1 MDDLKSVTV
10 EYLRDLAR
18 KHLGKGHSKLR
29 SKAQLVAALAV
40 AVPALAALAKLAGV
54 KLPGKKKAA
63 GAQADVKEQSQ
74 QVKAKGKKA
83 APARKAAPAS
93 KSVVDGRKSAVT
105 DEKKAAETDK
115 KAPKGAKA
123 EARKAAP
130 TVKPAQVV
138 NFPPKARTAAR
149 SEPEAS
155 TPSTAL
161 APAAAEPT
169 PAEPPPQAPPPP
181 PVQHDAEPLVEGFFV
196 ARVRGEDEARRH
208 HLTEGQGQRSTVGTW
223 GYDENL
229 GELPLDYGDDAALA
243 LPRDP
248 HSLYV
253 TWDFNAA
260 TRNRAVD
267 GLEAP
272 RAVLRVFDGETLV
285 REVDF
290 ALESRSFYIHGL
302 PPGRPYRVEA
312 HFIARDGRSRRIG
325 HSTNRVTLPRMG
337 PSTDTTMRFMRMPVR
352 MPPAAPVEPLAAAA
366 PTRSTRTTVE
376 EREYITWRRVP
387 LPGSGGFE
395 DLPEVRRETL
405 TTELPEAQHLEVP
418 SRPRGSSEQ
427 QYLAFVARPQG
438 SSEQQYLEIS
448 TRPQGSSE
456 QRYLEVSRAEGSSE
470 FRYLEVSRAEASSE
484 HRYLESSRAEGSSD
498 QTTWTPP
505 PSGRGR
511 Q

>member
-54 KLPGKKKAA
+54 KVPGKKKAA
-63 GAQADVKEQSQ
+63 GAKGA
-74 QVKAKGKKA
+74 VKAKGRKD

-93 KSVVDGRKSAVT
+93 KPVVDGRKSAVT
-105 DEKKAAETDK
+105 DEKKAAKSNTK
-115 KAPKGAKA
+115 PAKA
-123 EARKAAP
+123 GKAGP

-149 SEPEAS
+149 PEPEE
-155 TPSTAL
+155 
-161 APAAAEPT
+161 APAPSAAAFAAPT
-169 PAEPPPQAPPPP
+169 PAEPPPAPPEP
-181 PVQHDAEPLVEGFFV
+181 QHDAEPLVEGFFV
-196 ARVRGEDEARRH
+196 ARIRGEDEARRH
-208 HLTEGQGQRSTVGTW
+208 HLTEAQGHGTQTPW
-223 GYDENL
+223 DLDEHL
-229 GELPLDYGDDAALA
+229 GVLPLDYGDDAAVALA
-243 LPRDP
+243 RDP

-253 TWDFNAA
+253 TWDFSEA
-260 TRNRAVD
+260 TRARAVD

-272 RAVLRVFDGETLV
+272 RAVLRVFDGESLV

-302 PPGRPYRVEA
+302 PSGRAYRVEA
-312 HFIARDGRSRRIG
+312 HFVGRDGRSRRIG
-325 HSTNRVTLPRMG
+325 HSTNRVVLPRVG
-337 PSTDTTMRFMRMPVR
+337 PSTDTSVRFMRMPVR
-352 MPPAAPVEPLAAAA
+352 LPAANVEQVAAAA
-366 PTRSTRTTVE
+366 PRRSTTVE

-395 DLPEVRRETL
+395 DLPDVRRERL
-405 TTELPEAQHLEVP
+405 TTEAEGPGAPQHLDVP
-418 SRPRGSSEQ
+418 ARAPGSSEQ
-427 QYLAFVARPQG
+427 QYLAV
-438 SSEQQYLEIS
+438 SS
-448 TRPQGSSE
+448 RPQGSSE
-456 QRYLEVSRAEGSSE
+456 QRYLEVSRPEGSSE
-470 FRYLEVSRAEASSE
+470 WRYLEVSREEASSE
-484 HRYLESSRAEGSSD
+484 RPSPEVRRAEGSSD
-498 QTTWTPP
+498 TTTWTPP